1 MKELTESNWF
11 TGPGFLWQRELPKEY
26 IEVDKEDPE
35 LKRAQVLAIK
45 VKEDMFL
52 SDRLE
57 RFSDWKRAVKA
68 IARLKRCARSVKGLV
83 ERSNEATSLEERKDA
98 EQFIIRTV
106 QEEVFGNEI

>member
-11 TGPGFLWQRELPKEY
+11 TCPGFLWQRELPKEY
-26 IEVDKEDPE
+26 IKAEEVDKGDPE
-35 LKRAQVLAIK
+35 LKRAQALAIK

-68 IARLKRCARSVKGLV
+68 IAGQKRCARSVKALV
-83 ERSNEATSLEERKDA
+83 ERFNEATSL
-98 EQFIIRTV
+98 
-106 QEEVFGNEI
+106 